1 MIRLPL
7 MRISKCYVVYG
18 LCVFLS
24 SLLLLHLMVYS
35 RPVAAAPYHHFAA
48 RSQLGF
54 VSGETT
60 GGNGPAENAIY
71 SL

>member
-1 MIRLPL
+1 ML
-7 MRISKCYVVYG
+7 YVVYG

-24 SLLLLHLMVYS
+24 SLLLLLHLVVYS
-35 RPVAAAPYHHFAA
+35 WPAVVAPYNHFAA